1 MTKKAYTEAPTM
13 QVVKVELAQ
22 MIATSAT
29 VNGGELP
36 GLGVPADPTDLVDPT
51 GALSRINMLTGGD
64 IW

>member
-1 MTKKAYTEAPTM
+1 M
-13 QVVKVELAQ
+13 QVVKVELAR